1 MRNAKLR
8 WLSFLPIAL
17 VLLIQP
23 LQAGWKEAVANYN
36 QKKYKEAIQEMKP
49 EIEQNPN
56 WEPGHRILGLSYL
69 ALGDNAQ
76 AVSELSQ
83 AVKLNSPVFST
94 YMGLAQ
100 AYFNRKEYNKC
111 IDTINDG
118 ESVAAKDKDAPKQKP
133 KMYELRGSAYFRVE
147 KYNEAVS
154 DLTNAIRLDPSDWSD
169 FFALGAA
176 YLKLDRIDEGI
187 QALEKCNSMKPGQ
200 AATTELLGKAYF
212 QKGLTSLQS
221 KQYAAAIQSLLKAK
235 DYDADN
241 GHIYYRLGEA
251 YMFEK
256 NYLEAEKALNKSM
269 TYLSNDGDAYDR
281 LGLVYEK
288 QKKWDDA
295 LNAYKKAD
303 QLNPSKALKDSIKR
317 VTENKQIP
325 DKPDAKAQPADK
337 TQGAKTR

>member
-8 WLSFLPIAL
+8 LLLFIPVAL
-17 VLLIQP
+17 ILLIQP
-23 LQAGWKEAVANYN
+23 LLAGYRESVANYN

-83 AVKLNSPVFST
+83 AIKLNSPVFST
-94 YMGLAQ
+94 YLGLAQ
-100 AYFNRKEYNKC
+100 AYFNRKEYGKC
-111 IDTINDG
+111 IDTLNDG
-118 ESVAAKDKDAPKQKP
+118 ENIAAKDKDASKQKL
-133 KMYELRGSAYFRVE
+133 KMYELRGSANFRAG

-154 DLTNAIRLDPSDWSD
+154 DLANAIRLDPSDAAD

-176 YLKLDRIDEGI
+176 YLKLDRVDEGI
-187 QALEKCNSMKPGQ
+187 QALEKCQSMKPGQ
-200 AATTELLGKAYF
+200 ASTTDLLGKAYF
-212 QKGLTSLQS
+212 QKGLTSLEA
-221 KQYAAAIQSLLKAK
+221 KQYATAIQSLLKAK
-235 DYDADN
+235 DYDTDN

-251 YMFEK
+251 YLLQK
-256 NYLEAEKALNKSM
+256 NYGEAEKALNKSIG
-269 TYLSNDGDAYDR
+269 YLNNDADAYER

-288 QKKWDDA
+288 QKRWDDA
-295 LNAYKKAD
+295 LKAYKKAE
-303 QLNPSKALKDSIKR
+303 QVSPSKGLKDAIKR

-325 DKPDAKAQPADK
+325 DQPDAKAQPGAK
-337 TQGAKTR
+337 AQGAKTR